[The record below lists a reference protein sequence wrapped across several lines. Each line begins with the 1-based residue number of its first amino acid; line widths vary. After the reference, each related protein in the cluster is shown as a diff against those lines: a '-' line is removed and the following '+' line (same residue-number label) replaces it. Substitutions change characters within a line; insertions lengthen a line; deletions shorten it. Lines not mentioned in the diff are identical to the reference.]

1 MGNIIKKIDNF
12 GRGITYINDKI
23 CFVENAL
30 EEEIVELNI
39 YKENSKYQE
48 AIAKSID
55 NLSQDRIKEECPL
68 SSICGG
74 CQLNH
79 MSYQK
84 ELNWKI
90 EKVKDIFKRIANIEL
105 NNIKINSIN
114 RDYYRN
120 KITLHG
126 KNNKL
131 GYYTK
136 DNKDIIPITNCL
148 ISNKTIN
155 NLLPVISKNKNL
167 KKVIIKTNN
176 NEQKVMISIE
186 GEVNNIEELKSL
198 VDVLVI
204 NNKLYTKDNDI
215 INEIGKFKYS
225 EKIDSFFQINE
236 ELTESLY
243 NKIKTSLDKEYNK
256 GLDLYCGTG
265 TIGIYLSDKIKKII
279 GVDNNKDNI
288 SEANKNLILNNTN
301 NVEFICDKVE
311 NVIDKFKDIDIVIVD
326 PPRSGLDKKTIN
338 YLKEINP
345 QKIIYVSCDPIT
357 QARDISILKD
367 NYQLV
372 DIELYNM
379 FPRTYHCESI
389 AVLERI
395 KIYE

>member
-1 MGNIIKKIDNF
+1 MGNIIKKLDNF

-30 EEEIVELNI
+30 EEELVELNI
-39 YKENSKYQE
+39 YKETSKYQE

-84 ELNWKI
+84 ELNWKT
-90 EKVKDIFKRIANIEL
+90 EKVKDIFKRIASIEL

-204 NNKLYTKDNDI
+204 KNKLYTKDNDI
-215 INEIGKFKYS
+215 INEIGKFKYY

-243 NKIKTSLDKEYNK
+243 NKIKASLDKEYNR

-288 SEANKNLILNNTN
+288 DEANKNLILNNTN
-301 NVEFICDKVE
+301 NVEFICEKVE
-311 NVIDKFKDIDIVIVD
+311 NVIDKFKDIDIAIVD

-357 QARDISILKD
+357 QARDINILKD
-367 NYQLV
+367 NYQLTNV
-372 DIELYNM
+372 ELFNM

-389 AVLERI
+389 AVLER
-395 KIYE
+395 K

>member
-1 MGNIIKKIDNF
+1 MGNIIKKLDNF

-48 AIAKSID
+48 AIAKSIG
-55 NLSQDRIKEECPL
+55 NKSPDRIHEECPL

-90 EKVKDIFKRIANIEL
+90 EKVQDIFKRIANIEL

-186 GEVNNIEELKSL
+186 GEVNNIEELKSS

-215 INEIGKFKYS
+215 INEIGTYKYY

-243 NKIKTSLDKEYNK
+243 NKIKASLDKEYNR

-338 YLKEINP
+338 YLKKINP

-357 QARDISILKD
+357 QARDINILKD
-367 NYQLV
+367 NYQLTNV
-372 DIELYNM
+372 ELFNM

-389 AVLERI
+389 TVLERR
-395 KIYE
+395 